1 MNSLS
6 LQERIIG
13 EDLIQTV
20 SARELH
26 AFLEV
31 GKVFAAWIQD
41 RIDQYG
47 FIENKDFVVF
57 SNSGNNP
64 SGGRPAKEY
73 AITIDIAKE
82 LSMVERNERGK
93 QARAYFIECERKLR
107 QSSQIDLSDPVKL
120 RNALL
125 SYSDKVIAL
134 ESKVKEQAPKAAFHD
149 DVAEAING
157 QTVQEV
163 AKVLGTGPNRLFQ
176 WLRDEGIFMN
186 NNMPYQKHV
195 DMGHVR
201 VVERRFRDRHGE
213 VQIYTRSLI
222 TGKGL
227 IYIQKRI
234 QSAKG
239 FMKQEA

>member
-1 MNSLS
+1 MNGLS

-26 AFLEV
+26 AFLEI
-31 GKVFAAWIQD
+31 GKDFTTWIKD
-41 RIDQYG
+41 RVAQYG
-47 FIENKDFVVF
+47 FIEGQDFAIYLL
-57 SNSGNNP
+57 P
-64 SGGRPAKEY
+64 SFGEKGQGRDLKEY
-73 AITIDIAKE
+73 AITIDMAKE

-107 QSSQIDLSDPVKL
+107 QASQIDLSDPVKL

-201 VVERRFRDRHGE
+201 VVATSPRF
-213 VQIYTRSLI
+213 
-222 TGKGL
+222 
-227 IYIQKRI
+227 
-234 QSAKG
+234 
-239 FMKQEA
+239 